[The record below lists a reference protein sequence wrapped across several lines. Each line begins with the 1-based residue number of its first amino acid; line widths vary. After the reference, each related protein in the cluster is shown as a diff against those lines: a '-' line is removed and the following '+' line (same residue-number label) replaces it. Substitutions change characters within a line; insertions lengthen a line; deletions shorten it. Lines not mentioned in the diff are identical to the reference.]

1 MANWNPWHG
10 CRKYSEGCQHCYVYR
25 IDSAHGKDASQ
36 IFLNKDFDLPMRRR
50 RDKSYL
56 IPPGSRV
63 YTCFSSDFLLE
74 EADPWRDRAWEMI
87 RWRSDLQFLFI
98 TKRILRLQSC
108 LPPDWGEGYE
118 NVHICCT
125 VENQR
130 QADIRLPV
138 YCKAPIRHKSI
149 ICSPLLGPID
159 LRPYLSG
166 SMEEVVVGGE
176 SGRRRGSVTT
186 AGCWTCGSSASR
198 RGYPFTLCRPAR
210 GCSRTESATASQEST
225 STARRGRRGSTFAP
239 VEISASP
246 GSGRAGR
253 WIGKNRD
260 SGRHAKT

>member
-63 YTCFSSDFLLE
+63 YTCFSSNFLLE
-74 EADPWRDRAWEMI
+74 EADLWRDRAWEMI

-159 LRPYLSG
+159 LRPYLSA

-176 SGRRRGSVTT
+176 SGEDARVCDYSWVLDLRQQCVE
-186 AGCWTCGSSASR
+186 AGV
-198 RGYPFTLCRPAR
+198 PFHFMQTGAR
-210 GCSRTESATASQEST
+210 LLKDGKCYRIPRKHQHSQARAAGIDFCPGGEKSLPWQRESWEME
-225 STARRGRRGSTFAP
+225 R
-239 VEISASP
+239 EE
-246 GSGRAGR
+246 
-253 WIGKNRD
+253 
-260 SGRHAKT
+260 

>member
-138 YCKAPIRHKSI
+138 YCKVPIRHKSI

-176 SGRRRGSVTT
+176 SGEEARVCDYRWGAGPAGSVRRGGGALPLYADRRAAAQGRKVLPHPQKAPNSQARA
-186 AGCWTCGSSASR
+186 AGIDFCPGGEKSLPWQR
-198 RGYPFTLCRPAR
+198 
-210 GCSRTESATASQEST
+210 ESWEME
-225 STARRGRRGSTFAP
+225 R
-239 VEISASP
+239 EE
-246 GSGRAGR
+246 
-253 WIGKNRD
+253 
-260 SGRHAKT
+260 

>member
-130 QADIRLPV
+130 QADIRAAGLLQGAHPAQEHHLFPLAWAPST
-138 YCKAPIRHKSI
+138 CAPIFRTAWRRLWSAA
-149 ICSPLLGPID
+149 S
-159 LRPYLSG
+159 R
-166 SMEEVVVGGE
+166 
-176 SGRRRGSVTT
+176 GRRRGSATT
-186 AGCWTCGSSASR
+186 DGCWTCGSSASR
-198 RGYPFTLCRPAR
+198 RRCPSTLCRPAPR
-210 GCSRTESATASQEST
+210 LLKDGKCYRIPRKHQHSQARAAGIDFCPGGEKSLPWQRESWEME
-225 STARRGRRGSTFAP
+225 R
-239 VEISASP
+239 EE
-246 GSGRAGR
+246 
-253 WIGKNRD
+253 
-260 SGRHAKT
+260 

>member
-74 EADPWRDRAWEMI
+74 EADLWRDRAWEMI

-159 LRPYLSG
+159 LRPYLSD

-176 SGRRRGSVTT
+176 SGEEAQVQHPAVVADPRFLPRLAADHNLLHAVRKIGAQVDGAKQRGIDDALVQR
-186 AGCWTCGSSASR
+186 GGRDRVSAPGGER
-198 RGYPFTLCRPAR
+198 AFRQRGELGEMER
-210 GCSRTESATASQEST
+210 G
-225 STARRGRRGSTFAP
+225 
-239 VEISASP
+239 
-246 GSGRAGR
+246 
-253 WIGKNRD
+253 
-260 SGRHAKT
+260 